1 MFGIPAGPA
10 DMARWEGGGLLW
22 LLPCWLETGAGP
34 AGWPG
39 CGILEFGGMLEYW
52 GPGPGPG
59 MPWA

>member
-1 MFGIPAGPA
+1 
-10 DMARWEGGGLLW
+10 MARWEGGGLLW
-22 LLPCWLETGAGP
+22 PLLCWLETGAGP

-39 CGILEFGGMLEYW
+39 CGILELGGMLEYW